1 MCLSVVDTLVA
12 LRLTVRRK
20 DGGAQTLATGGS
32 GAGGGEKRVTA
43 HTGEVTA
50 LLPLVGGA
58 RELLH
63 HSRLA
68 FAPR

>member
-1 MCLSVVDTLVA
+1 VCLSVVDTLVA

-32 GAGGGEKRVTA
+32 GGGEKRVTA

-68 FAPR
+68 SI